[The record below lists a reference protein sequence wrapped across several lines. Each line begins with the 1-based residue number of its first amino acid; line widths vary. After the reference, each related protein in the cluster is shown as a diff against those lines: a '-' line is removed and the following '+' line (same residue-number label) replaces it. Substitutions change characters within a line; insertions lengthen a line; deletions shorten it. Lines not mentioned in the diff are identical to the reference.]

1 MDIPK
6 PWTVFRLQDKVHYSD
21 ESAAGTIG
29 LITLYVKST
38 GERSAGNPHA
48 AFDVAGVG
56 NVAWTRCCD
65 TRIRK
70 SETTG
75 NTNFGLNQCASSRPY
90 LQRGRGTTEGMAVIL
105 WHRRE
110 TRRQT
115 ENTNFSL

>member
-1 MDIPK
+1 VDIPK
-6 PWTVFRLQDKVHYSD
+6 PWTVFRLQGKVHYSD

-48 AFDVAGVG
+48 AFEVAGVG

-65 TRIRK
+65 TRKRK

-75 NTNFGLNQCASSRPY
+75 NTNFDLNRRASSRPY
-90 LQRGRGTTEGMAVIL
+90 RRLGSWKRGMVGIL
-105 WHRRE
+105 
-110 TRRQT
+110 
-115 ENTNFSL
+115 